1 MPSQHKPMAPVRRAK
16 TPDPE
21 PSFLRYKV
29 GDTEITALYDGI
41 WEKVHDARY
50 FGNATVA
57 ETKQVLSD
65 AGLTTEFVPIPITVF
80 AVKLNSKLILCDAG
94 GGGQVQAFNAN
105 SDFVSRKMVA
115 SMKAADFD
123 PGAVETILVSHFHPD
138 HIFGLLEKKTNAPVF
153 PDAEIIVPAA
163 KYKWWTD
170 PLVITRLPEA
180 RSPLARRIQANV
192 PRWRNVLP
200 VEGEDEVVPGIYF
213 VNAPGHTPEHTAFH
227 LTSDNAEL
235 MISNGAAYVPAL
247 CARHPEW
254 HGAFD
259 LGWTDGRGLPS
270 QAAR

>member
-29 GDTEITALYDGI
+29 GDTEIAALYDGI
-41 WEKVHDARY
+41 WEKVHDAQY
-50 FGNATVA
+50 FGNATVG
-57 ETKQVLSD
+57 ETKH
-65 AGLTTEFVPIPITVF
+65 ARLTTEFVPIPITVF

-115 SMKAADFD
+115 TMKVADID
-123 PGAVETILVSHFHPD
+123 PRAVETISVSHFHHD
-138 HIFGLLEKKTNAPVF
+138 HIFGLLERKTSAPVF
-153 PDAEIIVPAA
+153 LGAEIIVPAA
-163 KYKWWTD
+163 EYKWWTD

-180 RSPLARRIQANV
+180 RCPLARRIHADV
-192 PRWRNVLP
+192 SRWRNVLP
-200 VEGEDEVVPGIYF
+200 VEDF
-213 VNAPGHTPEHTAFH
+213 VSAPGHTPGRTAFH

-235 MISNGAAYVPAL
+235 MISNDAAYVPVL
-247 CARHPEW
+247 SARHPER

-259 LGWTDGRGLPS
+259 PGWTDGRGLPP